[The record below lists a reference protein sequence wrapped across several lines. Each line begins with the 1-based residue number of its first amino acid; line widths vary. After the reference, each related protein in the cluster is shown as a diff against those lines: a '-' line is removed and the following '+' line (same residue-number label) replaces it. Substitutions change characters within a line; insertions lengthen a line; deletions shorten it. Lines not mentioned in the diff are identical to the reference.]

1 MLVGQDVLDAFVKV
15 APHLNKLLSAD
26 VFVDIGDTEKIL
38 AYQPGET
45 VDIKENV
52 GDLISQ
58 GGAMRQVINT
68 GRRIEKEVP
77 ASLHGVP
84 YRAVA
89 EPVFDEEGNTIGI
102 VLLGT
107 SLANQVRFQ
116 EIVQLFGTSF
126 EEVNNSIQE
135 IAKGSQ
141 NLATVGEKLSSITY
155 QTKEDVNKT
164 DDIIQMIRH
173 IATQT
178 KMLGL
183 NAAIEA
189 ARAGEHGRGFAVVA
203 EEIRRLS
210 EESNSSAKQVATILS
225 KIVCSIDNV
234 NNESQETS
242 AVSEEQAAATEE
254 IAATVQDMMLQ
265 LEQLEKFAR
274 LL

>member
-1 MLVGQDVLDAFVKV
+1 MEAFVRIT
-15 APHLNKLLSAD
+15 PHLNKLISAD
-26 VFVDIGDTEKIL
+26 VFIDVADTEQIL
-38 AYQPGET
+38 AYEPAETLDIGE
-45 VDIKENV
+45 KA

-58 GGAMRQVINT
+58 GGAMRQVINS
-68 GRRIEKEVP
+68 GRRVEKEVP
-77 ASLHGVP
+77 AQVHGVP
-84 YRAVA
+84 YKAIA
-89 EPVFDEEGNTIGI
+89 EPVFDEDGSVIGI
-102 VLLGT
+102 VNVGT
-107 SLANQVRFQ
+107 SLANQLRFQ
-116 EIVQLFGTSF
+116 EIVQLFGTAF

-141 NLATVGEKLSSITY
+141 NLAVVGEKLSQITY

-210 EESNSSAKQVATILS
+210 EESNNSAKQVAAILS
-225 KIVCSIDNV
+225 KIVGSIDNV
-234 NNESQETS
+234 NSESQETS
-242 AVSEEQAAATEE
+242 AVSQEQAASTEQ

-265 LEQLEKFAR
+265 LEQLDKFSK

>member
-1 MLVGQDVLDAFVKV
+1 MLVGQDLLEAFVKV
-15 APHLNKLLSAD
+15 TPHLNELINAD
-26 VFVDIGDTEKIL
+26 IFIDVADTEKIL
-38 AYQPGET
+38 AYQPAETLDIGE
-45 VDIKENV
+45 KV

-68 GRRIEKEVP
+68 ARRVEKEVP
-77 ASLHGVP
+77 AKVHGVP
-84 YRAVA
+84 YKAVA
-89 EPVFDEEGNTIGI
+89 EPVFDEEGRVIGI
-102 VLLGT
+102 VNIGT
-107 SLANQVRFQ
+107 SLANQLRFQ
-116 EIVQLFGTSF
+116 EIVQLFGTAF

-141 NLATVGEKLSSITY
+141 NLAVVGEKLSSITY

-210 EESNSSAKQVATILS
+210 EESNNSAKQVAAILS
-225 KIVCSIDNV
+225 KIVNSIDNV

-242 AVSEEQAAATEE
+242 AVSEEQAASTEE

-265 LEQLEKFAR
+265 LEQLEKFAK
-274 LL
+274 LI